1 LAKTKHKNKVK
12 EKTCEDK
19 AQKHKI
25 NGKKKKNFFP
35 KEKLVQATQYS

>member
-25 NGKKKKNFFP
+25 NGKKKEF
-35 KEKLVQATQYS
+35 LS